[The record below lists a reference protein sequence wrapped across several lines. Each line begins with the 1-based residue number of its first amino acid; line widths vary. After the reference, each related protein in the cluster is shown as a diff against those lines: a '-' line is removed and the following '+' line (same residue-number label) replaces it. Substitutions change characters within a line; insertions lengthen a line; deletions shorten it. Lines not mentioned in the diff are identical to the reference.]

1 MKPSTPASSAETQGW
16 LAPSLSM
23 KPVPGSATKV
33 LRVRRPAPSYDCPMT
48 VRRVL
53 WERTD
58 VPGFEWCELG
68 QDTAGDTWLGVA
80 LLAWEGEPYRVSY
93 RIGLDSARLTRRV
106 SIVSEGPGP
115 AVVLELEADGRGTWR
130 RDGAIVIESPGA
142 LDVDLGFSPS
152 TNSLPIRRLEL
163 AIGDVREI
171 EVAWVLFPS
180 FEVQLGRQTY
190 ERLGERTW
198 RYRSVGFE
206 ADLTV
211 DEDGLVDAYAE
222 WRAVARG

>member
-1 MKPSTPASSAETQGW
+1 
-16 LAPSLSM
+16 
-23 KPVPGSATKV
+23 
-33 LRVRRPAPSYDCPMT
+33 MT

-58 VPGFEWCELG
+58 VSGFEWCEFER
-68 QDTAGDTWLGVA
+68 DPDGDSWLGVA
-80 LLAWEGEPYRVSY
+80 LLAWEGQPYRVSY
-93 RIGLDSARLTRRV
+93 RIGLDSSGLTRRV

-115 AVVLELEADGRGTWR
+115 AVVLELDADRRGAWR
-130 RDGAIVIESPGA
+130 RGGAIVVESPGA

-152 TNSLPIRRLEL
+152 TNSLPIRRLGIT
-163 AIGDVREI
+163 IGETREI

-180 FEVQLGRQTY
+180 FEVTLGRQTY
-190 ERLGERTW
+190 ERLGERAW
-198 RYRSVGFE
+198 RYRSEGFE

-222 WRAVARG
+222 WRAVARS